1 MLQLKNNLLGTKSEP
16 WDFENPPMDPQ
27 KLFKDMVKVMMEKK
41 GLGLSAIQLGI
52 PYRVFIFGNYYDE
65 KEIYSAF
72 NPKIVDIGSEM
83 KYYEE
88 GCLSFP
94 GIFCKIK
101 RHSEIR
107 VRFSDWQGNT
117 DTFKFRDVTA
127 QVVQHECDHLDGIT
141 FKDRANKIHW
151 DKAKKEKLKL
161 DKLRKRNEREK
172 RASI

>member
-1 MLQLKNNLLGTKSEP
+1 MYRLTDKILREKTIP
-16 WDFENPPMDPQ
+16 FDFENPPMDPQ
-27 KLFKDMVKVMMEKK
+27 KLFNDMVKVMMEKK
-41 GLGLSAIQLGI
+41 GLGLSAVQLGI

-65 KEIYSAF
+65 KEIYSVF
-72 NPKIVDIGSEM
+72 NPKIVDFGSEM

-107 VRFSDWQGNT
+107 ARFSDWQGNT

-127 QVVQHECDHLDGIT
+127 QVFQHEYDHLEGIT
-141 FKDRANKIHW
+141 FKQRANRIHW
-151 DKAKKEKLKL
+151 QKAKKEKLKL
-161 DKLRKRNEREK
+161 DKLRQKNEREK